1 MTHTPQLGHATI
13 SIQPPGQHPTST
25 QFKQLSGKLSEVNAR
40 VTPACEISQPLL
52 SRTDIRSERDPV
64 RRTNKEEHKDFAV
77 AGLLWVDKSEGLDLT
92 LTEIGRAWVLAL
104 IAV

>member
-1 MTHTPQLGHATI
+1 M
-13 SIQPPGQHPTST
+13 
-25 QFKQLSGKLSEVNAR
+25 NAR

-64 RRTNKEEHKDFAV
+64 RRTNEEEHKDFAV